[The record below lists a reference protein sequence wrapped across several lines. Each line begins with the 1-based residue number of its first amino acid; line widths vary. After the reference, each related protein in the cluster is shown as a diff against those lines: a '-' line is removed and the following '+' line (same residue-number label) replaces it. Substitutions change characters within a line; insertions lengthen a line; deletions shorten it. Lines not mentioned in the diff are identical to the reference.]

1 MKKSLYLIAAG
12 LLLISC
18 NKKTPQLDN
27 TADTVSWILGRSTA
41 ESLLNGP
48 FKDIDQD
55 LFIEA
60 VRTTLNNGTQPISD
74 SVYQETI
81 EMLMRATQFSAK
93 QEADNRGQQVDR
105 LQEEY
110 FANLVAQNPKVKKHP
125 SGFYYEVL
133 KSGTG
138 ANAKYASLI
147 VFDYRSYTMLDGQ
160 PFDQTYGKREA
171 ITHVVGTPM
180 FPGLIE
186 AFQMMNKGSIYR
198 FYFPYQLAF
207 GSQGSGSVPGFTPM
221 IYEIELHNI
230 AKF

>member
-18 NKKTPQLDN
+18 NNKTPQLDN